1 LFGVYAAGGVAVVI
15 NERLQPRQIE
25 YVLNQCRAAALITS
39 DDVRQRHTRPLVTNA
54 TILTVQE
61 LQASSSAEP
70 HPRADDDF
78 AQIMYTSG
86 SSGLPKGVTF
96 THGAIASAVT
106 TCASYLEL
114 EARDRVASLL
124 PFSSVYGLNQLLTT
138 ILVGGT
144 LVVESSPLWSRVA
157 DQLRERQITV
167 LAGVPPLWLQLLS
180 TRAFATSPPRNLR
193 IVQNAGGHLPVAA
206 VRCIRELLPDARLFL
221 QYGQTETFR
230 SSYLDPSEVDDHPD
244 SMGRPIAGG
253 EILVLR
259 PDGSECGAEEEGEL
273 VFRGPT
279 MAVGYWENPEA
290 TARTF
295 RSLPGHAKSSDDGR
309 VVFSGDL
316 VRRDAEGRLYFVAR
330 AERIIKTMGFRVGP
344 DEVVEVLLASGQAR
358 EAAITA
364 EPSAD
369 RGESIIAHVVL
380 TPGGERRELLR
391 HMVPARI
398 EVYDA
403 LPCLSTG
410 KYDVAALRSA
420 VRSANSGS

>member
-1 LFGVYAAGGVAVVI
+1 MSNLITLLRTSALRQPSRVAIEDCEGTCTYGELSERAAAVASSLGRNGIRPGDRVGVLLDRGASAAAALFGVYAAGGVAVVI

-180 TRAFATSPPRNLR
+180 TRAFT
-193 IVQNAGGHLPVAA
+193 
-206 VRCIRELLPDARLFL
+206 
-221 QYGQTETFR
+221 T
-230 SSYLDPSEVDDHPD
+230 
-244 SMGRPIAGG
+244 
-253 EILVLR
+253 
-259 PDGSECGAEEEGEL
+259 
-273 VFRGPT
+273 
-279 MAVGYWENPEA
+279 
-290 TARTF
+290 
-295 RSLPGHAKSSDDGR
+295 
-309 VVFSGDL
+309 
-316 VRRDAEGRLYFVAR
+316 
-330 AERIIKTMGFRVGP
+330 
-344 DEVVEVLLASGQAR
+344 
-358 EAAITA
+358 
-364 EPSAD
+364 
-369 RGESIIAHVVL
+369 
-380 TPGGERRELLR
+380 
-391 HMVPARI
+391 
-398 EVYDA
+398 
-403 LPCLSTG
+403 
-410 KYDVAALRSA
+410 
-420 VRSANSGS
+420 